1 MLSKRETVLKTFF
14 ISLSYYYNSIPLWL
28 TSFGGFKIEEQPGL
42 EIHLSIKGH
51 SLSKSQS

>member
-1 MLSKRETVLKTFF
+1 MIK
-14 ISLSYYYNSIPLWL
+14 
-28 TSFGGFKIEEQPGL
+28 SFGGFKIEEQPGL